1 LPPVNKRLFDREKAI
16 WYFSMAKPI
25 RSFIA
30 VALPPSIVDYIDNIK
45 ETLCSYRF
53 NVRWVKPETIHL
65 TLKFLGDINAT
76 DIGVVGA
83 AMDRAVKETAPITL
97 SVRGAGVFPGVKR
110 PRVVWLGM
118 GGQVPVLIALQQA
131 LDENLAAA
139 GFEKEKRPFRA
150 HLTLGRVKGAID
162 AAMLGK
168 ALSDM
173 MNVESMPFVVDRIF
187 LIKSELKPSGPV
199 YTKLINTL
207 LMTG

>member
-1 LPPVNKRLFDREKAI
+1 
-16 WYFSMAKPI
+16 MANTI

-30 VALPPSIVDYIDNIK
+30 VVLPPSIVDYINNIK
-45 ETLCSYRF
+45 ETLYPYRF
-53 NVRWVKPETIHL
+53 KIRWVKPENIHL
-65 TLKFLGDINAT
+65 TFKFLGDINAA
-76 DIGVVGA
+76 DIEAAGA
-83 AMDRAVKETAPITL
+83 AMDRAVEETAPITL
-97 SVRGAGVFPGVKR
+97 SVKGAGVFPGIKR

-118 GGQVPVLIALQQA
+118 GGQVPLLIALQKV

-139 GFEKEKRPFRA
+139 GFEKEKRPFKA

-168 ALSDM
+168 ALSEM
-173 MNVESMPFVVDRIF
+173 MNFESTPFVVDRIF

-199 YTKLINTL
+199 YTKLISTP

>member
-1 LPPVNKRLFDREKAI
+1 
-16 WYFSMAKPI
+16 MANTI

-30 VALPPSIVDYIDNIK
+30 VVLPPSIVDYINNIK
-45 ETLCSYRF
+45 ETLYPYRF
-53 NVRWVKPETIHL
+53 KIRWVKPENIHL
-65 TLKFLGDINAT
+65 TLKFLGDINAA
-76 DIGVVGA
+76 DIEAAGA
-83 AMDRAVKETAPITL
+83 AMDRAVEETAPITL
-97 SVRGAGVFPGVKR
+97 SVKGAGVFPGIKR

-118 GGQVPVLIALQQA
+118 GGQVPLLIALQKV

-139 GFEKEKRPFRA
+139 GFEKEKRPFKA

-168 ALSDM
+168 ALSEM
-173 MNVESMPFVVDRIF
+173 MNFESTPFVVDRIF

-199 YTKLINTL
+199 YTKLISTP

>member
-1 LPPVNKRLFDREKAI
+1 
-16 WYFSMAKPI
+16 MTKPI

-30 VALPPSIVDYIDNIK
+30 VALPPSIVDYINNIK
-45 ETLCSYRF
+45 ETLYPYRF
-53 NVRWVKPETIHL
+53 KIRWVKPENIHL
-65 TLKFLGDINAT
+65 TLKFLGDINAA
-76 DIGVVGA
+76 DIEAAGA
-83 AMDRAVKETAPITL
+83 AMDRAVEETAPITL
-97 SVRGAGVFPGVKR
+97 SVRGAGVFPGIKR

-118 GGQVPVLIALQQA
+118 GGQVPLLIALQKV

-139 GFEKEKRPFRA
+139 GFEKEKRPFKA

-168 ALSDM
+168 ALSEM
-173 MNVESMPFVVDRIF
+173 MNFESTPFVVDRIF

-199 YTKLINTL
+199 YTKLISTP